1 MIQDLVNEHMSEVVN
16 LLGSKYGLNNE
27 QASSAAGSI
36 TNAIGSYFTGQLDSG
51 KLDFGNLA
59 DLLNKNTPNQ
69 SNAIFSDLSPLVSGA
84 LSKLGLSSTVASQI
98 SSHGLNDII
107 GLIQSGKLGNLDMGT
122 ITQIAGALT
131 GKGGLSGM
139 LGELGGMFGKK

>member
-1 MIQDLVNEHMSEVVN
+1 MIQDLINEHMGEVTN

-36 TNAIGSYFTGQLDSG
+36 TNAVGSFFTEQLGSG
-51 KLDFGNLA
+51 NLDISHLA

-69 SNAIFSDLSPLVSGA
+69 SNAIFSQLSPVVSGA
-84 LSKLGLSSTVASQI
+84 LGKLGLPANAVSQI

-107 GLIQSGKLGNLDMGT
+107 GLIQSGKLGNLDLGT

-131 GKGGLSGM
+131 GKGGLGDM
-139 LGELGGMFGKK
+139 LGGLGGLFGKK

>member
-1 MIQDLVNEHMSEVVN
+1 MIQDLVNEHMGDVAN
-16 LLGSKYGLNNE
+16 LLGNKYGLNNE

-36 TNAIGSYFTGQLDSG
+36 THTIGSFFTQQLESG

-69 SNAIFSDLSPLVSGA
+69 SNAIFSQLSPVVSGA
-84 LSKLGLSSTVASQI
+84 LAKIGLPSNVVEQI

-131 GKGGLSGM
+131 GKGGLGGM
-139 LGELGGMFGKK
+139 LGGLGGMFGNK